1 MLIFSDAVAD
11 QYHLYRELFLL
22 LANRVERMPYLQ
34 IGIILSFVRSSS
46 LIAAS
51 SIQAL

>member
-11 QYHLYRELFLL
+11 QCHLDRELFLL

-34 IGIILSFVRSSS
+34 IGIISSFVRSSS
-46 LIAAS
+46 QIAVS
-51 SIQAL
+51 YIQAL